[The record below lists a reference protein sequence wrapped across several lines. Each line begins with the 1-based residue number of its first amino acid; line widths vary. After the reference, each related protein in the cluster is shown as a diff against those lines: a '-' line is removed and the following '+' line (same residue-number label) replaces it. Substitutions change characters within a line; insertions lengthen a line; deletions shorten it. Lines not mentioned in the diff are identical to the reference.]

1 LLKTPRLWLSI
12 VELVVG
18 ISMLSFAVVFVAL
31 GGGYAGC
38 QKPATFTVQ
47 ACMTV
52 VEVSVVGL
60 IGFGLTFFGIVGTI
74 IGGLVRAGYLTPR
87 QLEPHPQVAS
97 VDETNLLLATASK
110 LLGEARLPRARSVRT
125 ISWSQNLPWY
135 AWRFRSE
142 GFRKP
147 SQLVLPASLRGKLAP
162 DEWKIILAY
171 YFEALKPRLSLAM
184 TYYVELIVPV
194 PVLLLVLAGFKLYS
208 NGVLL
213 LFGNAITGILFL
225 LWFIRI
231 FPWAKRMN
239 LKQDTWAANSL
250 GRENLLRLFEKID
263 SLKLPEVENS
273 KRRTG
278 WIARLWPVP
287 NITERTENLN
297 SGKPL
302 RT

>member
-47 ACMTV
+47 ACTTV
-52 VEVSVVGL
+52 AEVSVVGL
-60 IGFGLTFFGIVGTI
+60 IGFGLTFFGMIGTI
-74 IGGLVRAGYLTPR
+74 FGGLIRAGYLTPR
-87 QLEPHPQVAS
+87 EPESHPQMAS
-97 VDETNLLLATASK
+97 VDESNLLLATASQ
-110 LLGEARLPRARSVRT
+110 LLGEARLPRARSVGT

-135 AWRFRSE
+135 ACRFKRE

-147 SQLVLPASLRGKLAP
+147 FQLVLPASLRAALAL
-162 DEWKIILAY
+162 DDWKILFAY
-171 YFEALKPRLSLAM
+171 YFDRLKPRLSLAM
-184 TYYVELIVPV
+184 KFWAELFVPV
-194 PVLLLVLAGFKLYS
+194 PVLLFVLAGFKLYS
-208 NGVLL
+208 NNVLL
-213 LFGNAITGILFL
+213 LFGNAITGALFL
-225 LWFIRI
+225 VWFIRI
-231 FPWAKRMN
+231 FPWAKKVS

-250 GRENLLRLFEKID
+250 GRENLLHLLEKID
-263 SLKLPEVENS
+263 SLKLPEVENA

-278 WIARLWPVP
+278 WIAHLWPMP
-287 NITERTENLN
+287 NITERIENLN
-297 SGKPL
+297 SGRPV